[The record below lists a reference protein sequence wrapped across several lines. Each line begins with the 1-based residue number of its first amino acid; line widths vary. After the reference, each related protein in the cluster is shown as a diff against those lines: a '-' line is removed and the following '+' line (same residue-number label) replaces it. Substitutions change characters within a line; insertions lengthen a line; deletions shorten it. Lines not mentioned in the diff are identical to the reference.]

1 MMIRGA
7 RLRLTLWYA
16 LIFVPILLAL
26 GGASYWSLMR
36 SLNEEVDR
44 GVETAVEA
52 WLATAP
58 GLDDLLPI
66 DFEREYDGETADVF
80 LIVIRADGALVANP
94 YGVEVDEFVEA
105 DLLSGALR
113 GEPVWATVIEDEER
127 LRALAVPISD
137 GPRITGVVIGGRSLA
152 SHDRQLN
159 LLLGVLGGV
168 GAAGLL
174 LAVVGGYIVSG
185 RALRPIAT
193 AYERQRRFVGDA
205 SHELRSPLAVIRASS
220 ELLLREPLRSGER
233 ESAQEILDTSIEAS
247 DLVDDLLEIARLDRG
262 DVSRRDATSDAALVV
277 GDVLRHMNPLIEAHG
292 SSFTVRG
299 TSVMI
304 RFDESDLRRALRALL
319 ENALAHT
326 PRGTAIEI
334 GTQTDGADG
343 VILVHDS
350 GSGVPPD
357 ALETLF
363 DAFTRV
369 DAARTPAR
377 GHSGLGLA
385 IAQRLVTRNGATL
398 SARNHPDGGLE
409 VTIRCRRAN

>member
-16 LIFVPILLAL
+16 VIFIPILFTL
-26 GGASYWSLMR
+26 GGAAYWSLGR
-36 SLNEEVDR
+36 SLNEAVDR
-44 GVETAVEA
+44 GVETAVSA

-94 YGVEVDEFVEA
+94 YGVEADEFVEA
-105 DLLSGALR
+105 GLLSAALR
-113 GEPVWATVIEDEER
+113 GEPVWATVVEDEER

-137 GPRITGVVIGGRSLA
+137 GEQITGVVIGGRSLA

-168 GAAGLL
+168 GAASLL

-193 AYERQRRFVGDA
+193 AYEHQRRFVGDA

-220 ELLLREPLRSGER
+220 ELLLREPLRSDQQ
-233 ESAQEILDTSIEAS
+233 ESVQEILDTSIEAS
-247 DLVDDLLEIARLDRG
+247 YLVDDLLEIARLDRS
-262 DVSRRDATSDAALVV
+262 DTSRSDATSDAALVV
-277 GDVLRHMNPLIEAHG
+277 GDVLRHMTPLIEDHG
-292 SSFTVRG
+292 SSFTLGG
-299 TSVMI
+299 TSVTI
-304 RFDESDLRRALRALL
+304 RFDESDLRRTLRALL
-319 ENALAHT
+319 ENSLAHT
-326 PRGTAIEI
+326 PQGTAIQIE
-334 GTQTDGADG
+334 TQTDGADG
-343 VILVHDS
+343 VILVRDT
-350 GSGVPPD
+350 GSGVPPE

-363 DAFTRV
+363 DAFTRI
-369 DAARTPAR
+369 DAARTPAG

-385 IAQRLVTRNGATL
+385 IAERLVARNSGTL
-398 SARNHPDGGLE
+398 SARNHPEGGLE
-409 VTIRCRRAN
+409 MTIRCRRAD